1 MRLGKITQAAWNRSV
16 RKPLKKKQCTIGKM
30 TWEQK
35 CAELE
40 QQIQR
45 PEQSQKTEKGQ
56 RTGQG
61 QRIETGRMTVWSTAS
76 AGGKNANV
84 GAYAVIKA
92 TGELASQK
100 VMAEGISI
108 HAILPEQMPE
118 EDVKHLTDTVG
129 ELCKKMKLEI
139 CQIQV
144 ETSSFVMQMVVTA
157 TAVGEKKPTAIG
169 EQKPAAVR
177 EQEMTDVSEE
187 KQTVAGQELLLCG
200 YAGLEGTLR
209 ILDESEEELGTR
221 FVPAFLEK
229 AKLLREKLVLPDQ
242 LLSVKGQVSDIRQIG
257 SGGILAALWELGEE
271 LQTGFD
277 IDFSK
282 IALKQETVEICE
294 FYQLN
299 PYLMTSA
306 GSFLLVTGQSE
317 EVIACLA
324 EQGVSAVRLGC
335 MKDQNARVIKNGEE
349 TRYLDRPAADEL
361 ARWWKEHA

>member
-1 MRLGKITQAAWNRSV
+1 MESFREKTAE
-16 RKPLKKKQCTIGKM
+16 KKAVYRWKNGM
-30 TWEQK
+30 G
-35 CAELE
+35 
-40 QQIQR
+40 
-45 PEQSQKTEKGQ
+45 TEMC
-56 RTGQG
+56 RTG
-61 QRIETGRMTVWSTAS
+61 TADPED
-76 AGGKNANV
+76 
-84 GAYAVIKA
+84 GAKSEDRTRSEDRTKSEDRNRTDDCVEYSICRWEKCIKA
-92 TGELASQK
+92 AGELASQK
-100 VMAEGISI
+100 VMAEGVSI
-108 HAILPEQMPE
+108 HAILPEQMQE
-118 EDVKHLTDTVG
+118 EDVKHLTDTAG
-129 ELCKKMKLEI
+129 ELCKKMNLEI

-144 ETSSFVMQMVVTA
+144 ETSSFVTQMVVTA
-157 TAVGEKKPTAIG
+157 TAVGEKKSTAI
-169 EQKPAAVR
+169 R
-177 EQEMTDVSEE
+177 EQEM
-187 KQTVAGQELLLCG
+187 TVAGQELLLCG

-242 LLSVKGQVSDIRQIG
+242 ILSVKEQVSDIRQIG

>member
-1 MRLGKITQAAWNRSV
+1 MN
-16 RKPLKKKQCTIGKM
+16 
-30 TWEQK
+30 
-35 CAELE
+35 
-40 QQIQR
+40 
-45 PEQSQKTEKGQ
+45 
-56 RTGQG
+56 
-61 QRIETGRMTVWSTAS
+61 
-76 AGGKNANV
+76 
-84 GAYAVIKA
+84 
-92 TGELASQK
+92 
-100 VMAEGISI
+100 
-108 HAILPEQMPE
+108 
-118 EDVKHLTDTVG
+118 
-129 ELCKKMKLEI
+129 LEI

-144 ETSSFVMQMVVTA
+144 ETSSFVTQMVVTA
-157 TAVGEKKPTAIG
+157 TAVGEKKSNAI
-169 EQKPAAVR
+169 R
-177 EQEMTDVSEE
+177 EQEM
-187 KQTVAGQELLLCG
+187 TVAGQELLLCG

-242 LLSVKGQVSDIRQIG
+242 ILSVKEQVSDIRQIG

-335 MKDQNARVIKNGEE
+335 MKDQNVRVIKNGEE

>member
-16 RKPLKKKQCTIGKM
+16 RKPLKKKQCTVGKM
-30 TWEQK
+30 AWEQK

-45 PEQSQKTEKGQ
+45 TEQSQKTEQDQKTEQ
-56 RTGQG
+56 NQK
-61 QRIETGRMTVWSTAS
+61 IETGRMTVWSTAS

-92 TGELASQK
+92 AGELASQK
-100 VMAEGISI
+100 VMAEGVSI
-108 HAILPEQMPE
+108 HAILPEQMQE
-118 EDVKHLTDTVG
+118 EDVKHLTDTAG
-129 ELCKKMKLEI
+129 ELCKKMNLEI

-144 ETSSFVMQMVVTA
+144 ETSSFVTQMVVTA
-157 TAVGEKKPTAIG
+157 TAVGKKKSTAI
-169 EQKPAAVR
+169 R
-177 EQEMTDVSEE
+177 EQEM
-187 KQTVAGQELLLCG
+187 TVAGQELLLCG

-242 LLSVKGQVSDIRQIG
+242 ILSVKEQVSDIRQIG

>member
-1 MRLGKITQAAWNRSV
+1 M
-16 RKPLKKKQCTIGKM
+16 
-30 TWEQK
+30 
-35 CAELE
+35 
-40 QQIQR
+40 
-45 PEQSQKTEKGQ
+45 
-56 RTGQG
+56 
-61 QRIETGRMTVWSTAS
+61 
-76 AGGKNANV
+76 
-84 GAYAVIKA
+84 
-92 TGELASQK
+92 
-100 VMAEGISI
+100 
-108 HAILPEQMPE
+108 
-118 EDVKHLTDTVG
+118 
-129 ELCKKMKLEI
+129 
-139 CQIQV
+139 
-144 ETSSFVMQMVVTA
+144 
-157 TAVGEKKPTAIG
+157 
-169 EQKPAAVR
+169 
-177 EQEMTDVSEE
+177 
-187 KQTVAGQELLLCG
+187 AGQELLLCG

-209 ILDESEEELGTR
+209 ILDESEEDLGTR

-242 LLSVKGQVSDIRQIG
+242 ILSVKEQVSDIRQIG

-335 MKDQNARVIKNGEE
+335 MKDQNARVIKMEKKPGIWTDRQRMNWQGGGKNMLNIVLFEPE
-349 TRYLDRPAADEL
+349 IPANTGNIGRTCVATGTRLHLIEPLGFRINEKSLKRAGMDYWKDLDVTTYIDYQDFL
-361 ARWWKEHA
+361 G

>member
-1 MRLGKITQAAWNRSV
+1 MQ
-16 RKPLKKKQCTIGKM
+16 KM
-30 TWEQK
+30 
-35 CAELE
+35 
-40 QQIQR
+40 
-45 PEQSQKTEKGQ
+45 
-56 RTGQG
+56 
-61 QRIETGRMTVWSTAS
+61 
-76 AGGKNANV
+76 N
-84 GAYAVIKA
+84 
-92 TGELASQK
+92 
-100 VMAEGISI
+100 
-108 HAILPEQMPE
+108 
-118 EDVKHLTDTVG
+118 
-129 ELCKKMKLEI
+129 LEI
-139 CQIQV
+139 RQIQV
-144 ETSSFVMQMVVTA
+144 ETSSFVTQMVVTA
-157 TAVGEKKPTAIG
+157 TAVGEKESTAI
-169 EQKPAAVR
+169 R
-177 EQEMTDVSEE
+177 EQEM
-187 KQTVAGQELLLCG
+187 TVAGQELLLCG
-200 YAGLEGTLR
+200 YAGLEGTLH

-242 LLSVKGQVSDIRQIG
+242 IRSVKEQVSDIRQIG